1 VTEDDTFDAAARELR
16 EARLALRNV
25 MAAEAPMKE
34 IAAAAIRM
42 GKARAKM
49 VAIGRP
55 NYPWEVEP

>member
-1 VTEDDTFDAAARELR
+1 MTADETFDAAVKELR

-25 MAAEAPMKE
+25 MAAAAPMKV

-55 NYPWEVEP
+55 NYPWEIEQ